1 MIPGVKAEYGRKPE
15 IMADAAHVILTR
27 SSREHTGN
35 FFIDEEVLASAG
47 ITDLAKYSVKPGA
60 ELMPDLFLD

>member
-1 MIPGVKAEYGRKPE
+1 
-15 IMADAAHVILTR
+15 MADAAHVILTR
-27 SSREHTGN
+27 PSREATGN
-35 FFIDEEVLASAG
+35 FYIDEEVLASAG